1 MNQELS
7 TTANLRRLVVI
18 APVISGAVICVMA
31 AAGLNTEATPNDLPT
46 EENES
51 NPPSRHDQAG

>member
-7 TTANLRRLVVI
+7 TTANLPRLVI